1 MIVTLI
7 QKGFHPILALLCRF
21 WEVSCKRGGEGINQ
35 KLFSCTPSIYCLGL
49 YKLWEKNMSHRFA
62 TPIFVTGLPKNCI
75 NANPFFGSIK
85 LVFPFCL
92 LFFCNYPT
100 VIFFCSSS
108 SFCLTKW
115 VAKGGLIS
123 ESFSLW
129 LESQINAAKM
139 CQMTILSIFFLCG

>member
-7 QKGFHPILALLCRF
+7 QKGFHPILVLLCRF

-35 KLFSCTPSIYCLGL
+35 KLFSCTPTIYYLGL

-92 LFFCNYPT
+92 LFFFAIIQQWFSFRY
-100 VIFFCSSS
+100 S
-108 SFCLTKW
+108 SFCLTKCL
-115 VAKGGLIS
+115 AKGGLIS

-129 LESQINAAKM
+129 LQKM
-139 CQMTILSIFFLCG
+139 YQKLSWISFL